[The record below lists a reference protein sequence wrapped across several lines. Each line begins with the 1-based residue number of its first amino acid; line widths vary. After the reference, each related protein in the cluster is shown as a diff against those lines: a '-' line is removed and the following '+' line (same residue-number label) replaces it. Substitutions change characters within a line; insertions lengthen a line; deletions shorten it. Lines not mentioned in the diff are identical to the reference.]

1 MAVPQSKLIKIN
13 AVCVCHCGTEI
24 ITSYCLTV
32 VALEIQLHAFL
43 EALFSEQGV
52 IHAHYFRTFFID
64 GHGVEVVHLF
74 IAGRADR
81 MRSRACIFR
90 ELEQAQHTDIVDTA
104 HHAAGSVAGKLLIT
118 EYGQT
123 FFQRQLEPIAAGHAV
138 ARPVVEIFVA
148 DNRFNAFKVGIGRGT
163 AVGQHELGIE
173 NIQTFVFHRAHIEIA
188 HGNDHENIQV
198 VFQTEACFVPFHR
211 IFQRFHCKPDFR
223 FVCLRGVELDFDLTA
238 AHGRKIIFRYCQIA
252 SYQSKEIARFGK
264 RVFPFHPMTAV

>member
-1 MAVPQSKLIKIN
+1 MAVPQSKLIKID

-24 ITSYCLTV
+24 IAGYRLTV

-43 EALFSEQGV
+43 KALFSEQGV
-52 IHAHYFRTFFID
+52 IHAHDFRPFFID
-64 GHGVEVVHLF
+64 GHGVKVVHFF

-81 MRSRACIFR
+81 MRSRARIFR
-90 ELEQAQHTDIVDTA
+90 KLEQAQHTDIVDTA
-104 HHAAGSVAGKLLIT
+104 HHAAGPVAGKLLIA

-138 ARPVVEIFVA
+138 ARPVVEIFVT
-148 DNRFNAFKVGIGRGT
+148 DHRFNAFKVSIGRGT
-163 AVGQHELGIE
+163 AVGQHELGVE

-198 VFQTEACFVPFHR
+198 VFQAEARFVPFHR
-211 IFQRFHCKPDFR
+211 IFQRFHGKTDFR
-223 FVCLRGVELDFDLTA
+223 FVCLSGVELDFDFTT
-238 AHGRKIIFRYCQIA
+238 AHGRKIIFRYRQIA
-252 SYQSKEIARFGK
+252 CHQSKEVARLGK

>member
-1 MAVPQSKLIKIN
+1 MAVPQGELIKIDT
-13 AVCVCHCGTEI
+13 VCICHCGTEI
-24 ITSYCLTV
+24 ITSHCLTV

-43 EALFSEQGV
+43 EALFPKQGV

-81 MRSRACIFR
+81 MRSRARIFR
-90 ELEQAQHTDIVDTA
+90 ELEQTQHADIVDTA
-104 HHAAGSVAGKLLIT
+104 YHTAGSVAGKLLIA
-118 EYGQT
+118 EYSQT
-123 FFQRQLEPIAAGHAV
+123 FFQRQLEPITAGHAV

-163 AVGQHELGIE
+163 AVGQHKLGIE

-198 VFQTEACFVPFHR
+198 IFQTEACLVPFHR
-211 IFQRFHCKPDFR
+211 IFQRFHGKTDFR

-238 AHGRKIIFRYCQIA
+238 AHGRKIIFRYRQIA
-252 SYQSKEIARFGK
+252 CYQSKEIARFGK